1 MNIHTNKRPYG
12 CKWPGCKQRFNDP
25 SNKRAHEKM
34 SCKFMEGKPE
44 KKFGCDLCPTRT
56 EKDPV
61 TGKMITIYTKLYARR
76 IDLLDHKTSKHGG
89 NPKPYA
95 CEVCGK
101 RYANKANVSRHKKK
115 AHNGGDVDSVQK
127 KKKKG
132 KTEKKNKSTENKNKK

>member
-1 MNIHTNKRPYG
+1 MGVVNNVLMILVINVRMRRCLVNSWKVNR
-12 CKWPGCKQRFNDP
+12 R
-25 SNKRAHEKM
+25 
-34 SCKFMEGKPE
+34 

-76 IDLLDHKTSKHGG
+76 TDLLDHKTSKHGG

-115 AHNGGDVDSVQK
+115 AHNGGDVDSVKK

-132 KTEKKNKSTENKNKK
+132 KTEKKNKSTENIKIKNN